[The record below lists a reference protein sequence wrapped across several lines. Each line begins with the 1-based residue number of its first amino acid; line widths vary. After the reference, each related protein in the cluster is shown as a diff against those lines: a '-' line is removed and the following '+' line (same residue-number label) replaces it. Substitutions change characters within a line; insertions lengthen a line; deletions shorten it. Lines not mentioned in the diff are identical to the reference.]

1 MTLGV
6 FLAAF
11 RGGGTALPCIS
22 TSLPQ
27 RLTHPSLPFT
37 ETFRCKKR
45 LLLPITL
52 QLFPPSRFFLFQLI
66 SRQTWAFKG
75 DLSGGSGAT
84 SSSPG
89 AAGEVARQQFS
100 LPGSVMLYAMIYKAQ
115 KEPAAVKYISFS
127 FPSCPALLKPPLYAN
142 VTEDANGRHQGHELA
157 GRMGRKMGLRE
168 EKERT
173 RESSQGT

>member
-1 MTLGV
+1 MQKAATSANYIATLSPPTPRAG
-6 FLAAF
+6 FL
-11 RGGGTALPCIS
+11 
-22 TSLPQ
+22 
-27 RLTHPSLPFT
+27 
-37 ETFRCKKR
+37 
-45 LLLPITL
+45 
-52 QLFPPSRFFLFQLI
+52 LFQLI

-84 SSSPG
+84 FSSPG

-100 LPGSVMLYAMIYKAQ
+100 LPGSAMLFAMIYKAQ

-142 VTEDANGRHQGHELA
+142 ATEDANSRHQGYELA
-157 GRMGRKMGLRE
+157 GHTGRKTRLRE